1 MMMMDIG
8 VAPEDVTRYGFI
20 PRYEFTP
27 RTRSGDNEDACY
39 IRYNRDFEH
48 ETRVAVP
55 SESLKFVTEF
65 KLLRDDDGFVEWVCI
80 PPGVCVACTNQLCW
94 FHEPGASK
102 TYNELMY
109 ELGDAMDKGTC
120 SMEDFYSRLET
131 FYRVKEEAIVGGR
144 AIPHGGYPH
153 KFLDSFRKLRN
164 TFTFVHRILVRSPK
178 GLIRHLVENDLVPSK
193 KDLEQHADEIILT
206 ACRNPD
212 PNASVLQYLVENA
225 KLVEFVP
232 DDNNLI
238 GFARTE
244 QTIRFLLRQGLNC
257 KGIKLQPIGSYGD
270 GGKET
275 EVTSYGHVELQFV
288 QYPKPP
294 SQKARILQALFE
306 YGTDYPLRSWKFIDL
321 DSFQVIE
328 KFRSREEIFQWI
340 AQSRHE
346 ICMDRNFHLQV
357 WPYLCKNYGFHFT
370 EEEFIC
376 ALLVNNGPG
385 DWEETDFTG
394 ADFVLTYKWIRDKF
408 HLQMV
413 HIDWFF
419 QRFATLINYN
429 NNNRTVVPFPIANN
443 LSILDKYLVWNTY
456 NSRYFSYALKLRL
469 YTLLCIFRRH
479 SGSTLALKP
488 LLHLI
493 VPGIVSDEP
502 YEKEL
507 NREEDSICRLQ

>member
-1 MMMMDIG
+1 MMMMMMDIG

-20 PRYEFTP
+20 PRTW
-27 RTRSGDNEDACY
+27 SGDDDACY

-48 ETRVAVP
+48 ETRVAL
-55 SESLKFVTEF
+55 SSGDSLKYVTQFE
-65 KLLRDDDGFVEWVCI
+65 LLRDDDGFVEWICI
-80 PPGVCVACTNQLCW
+80 PPGVCVACVNQLCW
-94 FHEPGASK
+94 FHEPGTSK
-102 TYNELMY
+102 TYNRLMY

-120 SMEDFYSRLET
+120 SMEDFYNRLET
-131 FYRVKEEAIVGGR
+131 FYRVKEKVVVRGR
-144 AIPHGGYPH
+144 AIPFGGYPH
-153 KFLDSFRKLRN
+153 KFLDSIRKLRDA
-164 TFTFVHRILVRSPK
+164 FTFVHRILVRSPK
-178 GLIRHLVENDLVPSK
+178 GLIRYLVENELVPCK
-193 KDLEQHADEIILT
+193 KDLEQNADEIIRI

-212 PNASVLQYLVENA
+212 PNASVLQYLAENV
-225 KLVEFVP
+225 KLIEFVP
-232 DDNNLI
+232 DDDNLI

-257 KGIKLQPIGSYGD
+257 KGIKLHPIGD
-270 GGKET
+270 KET

-288 QYPKPP
+288 QYPTPP

-306 YGTDYPLRSWKFIDL
+306 YGTDYPLHSWKFIDL

-357 WPYLCKNYGFHFT
+357 WPYLCKNYGFQFT
-370 EEEFIC
+370 EEEFVC
-376 ALLVNNGPG
+376 ALLANNGPG

-419 QRFATLINYN
+419 QRLATLINYN
-429 NNNRTVVPFPIANN
+429 NRTTIPFLIANN
-443 LSILDKYLVWNTY
+443 LSILDKYLVWNKP
-456 NSRYFSYALKLRL
+456 NIRYFSYALKLRL
-469 YTLLCIFRRH
+469 HTLLCIFRRH

-507 NREEDSICRLQ
+507 NREEYPICRLQ